1 MMNWGALLKSKTFW
15 TGLGSIVAGAGG
27 MMTGEMTS
35 VDGIQLVILGLLAIF
50 GRDALNKK

>member
-1 MMNWGALLKSKTFW
+1 MNWAMLLRQKTFW
-15 TGLGSIVAGAGG
+15 TGLGSVVAGVGG

-35 VDGIQLVILGLLAIF
+35 IDGIQLVILGLLAIF

>member
-1 MMNWGALLKSKTFW
+1 MNWAMLLRQKTFW

-35 VDGIQLVILGLLAIF
+35 VDGSQLIVLGLLAIF

>member
-1 MMNWGALLKSKTFW
+1 MNWAMLLRQKTFW
-15 TGLGSIVAGAGG
+15 TGLGSVVAGAGG

>member
-1 MMNWGALLKSKTFW
+1 MNWALLLKQKTFW

-27 MMTGEMTS
+27 MITGEMTS
-35 VDGIQLVILGLLAIF
+35 VDAIQLTILGLLAIF

>member
-1 MMNWGALLKSKTFW
+1 MNWAMLLRQKTFW

-27 MMTGEMTS
+27 MATGEMTP
-35 VDGIQLVILGLLAIF
+35 VDGIQMVILGLLAIF